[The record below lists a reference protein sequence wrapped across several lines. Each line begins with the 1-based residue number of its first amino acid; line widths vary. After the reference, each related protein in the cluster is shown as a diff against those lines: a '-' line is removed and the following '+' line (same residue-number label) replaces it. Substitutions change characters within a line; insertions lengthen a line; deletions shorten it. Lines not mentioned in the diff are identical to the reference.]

1 MVAGR
6 IDQEKRNLRWQQREL
21 ITDNVVGGHTMQL
34 RSISSALIS
43 DPVGSEGES
52 FPHVI
57 AVSSGKGGV
66 GKTNIVA
73 NLGMALTKLG
83 KRVLILD
90 ADLGL
95 GNLDVLLGLV
105 PRHTIEDVLAG
116 THTFGE
122 IVLKGPGD
130 VYVLPASSGVSHLT
144 TLTESQQVIIQEQ
157 LAQFAGGMDVLLIDT
172 GAGISTSVTFF
183 ASSADETLVVVSP
196 EPTSL
201 TDAYALIKVLA
212 RQYRER
218 RFKILV
224 NQAKSPREAAEVFG
238 KLDVAADR
246 FLHVALELV
255 GAIPHDDYV
264 PMAVMQQKAVLELF
278 PEAPASE
285 AFKKLAKQIVQ
296 WPKPALPKSSM
307 QLVWQRSAT
316 HAGN

>member
-1 MVAGR
+1 
-6 IDQEKRNLRWQQREL
+6 
-21 ITDNVVGGHTMQL
+21 MQL
-34 RSISSALIS
+34 RSRSSALMS
-43 DPVGSEGES
+43 GPAGLESEA
-52 FPHVI
+52 FPQVI

-66 GKTNIVA
+66 GKTNVVA
-73 NLGMALTKLG
+73 NVGMALTKLG

-105 PRHTIEDVLAG
+105 PRHTIADVLAG
-116 THTFGE
+116 THTFSE

-130 VYVLPASSGVSHLT
+130 VHVLPASSGVPHLT
-144 TLTESQQVIIQEQ
+144 TLTESQQLIIQDQ

-183 ASSADETLVVVSP
+183 ASSADETLIVVSP

-224 NQAKSPREAAEVFG
+224 NRAKSPREAAEVFG

-246 FLHVALELV
+246 FLHVVLELV
-255 GAIPHDDYV
+255 GMIPDDDYV

-278 PEAPASE
+278 PEAPASD
-285 AFKKLAKQIVQ
+285 AFKKLAGQILQ
-296 WPKPALPKSSM
+296 WPKPVLPKSSM

-316 HAGN
+316 QVGN